1 VLVLSR
7 KPGERIMLGDDIV
20 VQVLQISGNSVRIGV
35 EAPRSLR
42 VWREEVWV
50 ELDRKAAR
58 QTS

>member
-1 VLVLSR
+1 MLVLSR